1 LDEQLPET
9 LPVGRGTA
17 LFVRGECNANATI
30 RRLSVTADGIEHPAM
45 ASGMPAPA
53 GRGGFWGIVP
63 LEPPPRPVELGL
75 SAELAA
81 GDRARAELATI
92 GLEPAPAA
100 PAEAPA
106 PPGPDTEPLVSVC
119 MATFEAPPG
128 LLSQQIE
135 SLRAQTHRNWICLIS
150 DDASSDEAYAAL
162 ERTVA
167 GDRRFRVSRSDRRL
181 GFYRNFERAMTM
193 VPAQARF
200 VAFADQDDRWHPD
213 KLSTLVAAI
222 GDAQLAYSDA
232 RAIRPDGGVL
242 AETLWE
248 RRRNNRTNLAS
259 LLLSNTV
266 TGAAALLRRELL
278 DLVLPLPP
286 APGMPYH
293 DHWAAFVALAT
304 GALAY
309 VDRPLLDYVQHPQAV
324 LGYEA
329 IGARA
334 QLGRRERL
342 RRLAREPRSSLDRW
356 REAYFDEWCR
366 TLVFARVLDIR
377 CGDRLAADK
386 RRALDRVLAGER
398 SATTLAWLAARPAR
412 SLAGRNETR
421 GFEHRLLRGLAWRH
435 LVKHLSGGRA
445 AAMPPGGQVTDA

>member
-1 LDEQLPET
+1 M
-9 LPVGRGTA
+9 GHGTA
-17 LFVRGECNANATI
+17 LFVRGECHANATI
-30 RRLSVTADGIEHPAM
+30 RRLSITADGIEHAPM

-63 LEPPPRPVELGL
+63 LAPPARPVELGL
-75 SAELAA
+75 TAELSSGATA
-81 GDRARAELATI
+81 HTELGTVA
-92 GLEPAPAA
+92 LEPMVAA
-100 PAEAPA
+100 PAEAPIA
-106 PPGPDTEPLVSVC
+106 PGPESEPLVGVC
-119 MATFEAPPG
+119 MATFEPPPE
-128 LLSQQIE
+128 LLRHQVA
-135 SLRAQTHRNWICLIS
+135 SLRAQAHRNWICLIS
-150 DDASSDEAYAAL
+150 DDASSDEAYAAV

-167 GDRRFRVSRSDRRL
+167 GDRRFHLSRSDRRL

-193 VPAQARF
+193 VPAEARF

-232 RAIRPDGGVL
+232 RAIRPDGSVL
-242 AETLWE
+242 AGTLWE

-286 APGMPYH
+286 APGTPYH
-293 DHWAAFVALAT
+293 DHWAALVALAT
-304 GALAY
+304 GGLAY
-309 VDRPLLDYVQHPQAV
+309 VDRPLLDYVQHPRAV

-334 QLGRRERL
+334 RLGRTERL
-342 RRLAREPRSSLDRW
+342 RRLVREPRSALDRW
-356 REAYFDEWCR
+356 RDAYFDEWCR
-366 TLVFARVLDIR
+366 TLVFARVLEMR
-377 CGDRLAADK
+377 CGGRLAGDK

-398 SATTLAWLAARPAR
+398 SAKTLAWLAARPAR

-435 LVKHLSGGRA
+435 LVRHVPGAAPPPPHRA
-445 AAMPPGGQVTDA
+445 VR

>member
-17 LFVRGECNANATI
+17 LFVRGECQANAAV
-30 RRLSVTADGIEHPAM
+30 RRLSVSADGIERPAM

-63 LEPPPRPVELGL
+63 LAPPARPVDLGL
-75 SAELAA
+75 SAELSDGGTAK
-81 GDRARAELATI
+81 AELGTI
-92 GLEPAPAA
+92 GLEPPPAA

-106 PPGPDTEPLVSVC
+106 PPGPDSEPLVSVC
-119 MATFEAPPG
+119 MATFEAPPE
-128 LLSQQIE
+128 LLNQQIA

-150 DDASSDEAYAAL
+150 DDASSDEAYSAV
-162 ERTVA
+162 EQTVA
-167 GDRRFRVSRSDRRL
+167 GDRRFRLSRSDRRL
-181 GFYRNFERAMTM
+181 GFYRNFERAMAM
-193 VPAQARF
+193 VPAEARF
-200 VAFADQDDRWHPD
+200 VALADQDDRWHRD

-232 RAIRPDGGVL
+232 RAIRPDGSVL

-286 APGMPYH
+286 APGTPYH
-293 DHWAAFVALAT
+293 DHWVALVALAT

-309 VDRPLLDYVQHPQAV
+309 VDRPLFDYVQHPQAV

-334 QLGRRERL
+334 QLRRGERL
-342 RRLAREPRSSLDRW
+342 RRLIREPGSALDRW

-366 TLVFARVLDIR
+366 TLVFATVLDMR

-386 RRALDRVLAGER
+386 RRAMHRVLAGER
-398 SATTLAWLAARPAR
+398 SAITLAWLAARPAR

-435 LVKHLSGGRA
+435 LVKHLSRNRA
-445 AAMPPGGQVTDA
+445 AAVPPGGQATDA

>member
-17 LFVRGECNANATI
+17 LFVRGECHANATI
-30 RRLSVTADGIEHPAM
+30 RRLSITADGIEHTAM
-45 ASGMPAPA
+45 ASGMPVRA

-63 LEPPPRPVELGL
+63 LAPPARPVELGL
-75 SAELAA
+75 AAELSSGGMAKT
-81 GDRARAELATI
+81 ELGTVA
-92 GLEPAPAA
+92 LEPPVAA

-106 PPGPDTEPLVSVC
+106 PPGPDSEPLVGVC
-119 MATFEAPPG
+119 MATFEAPPE
-128 LLSQQIE
+128 LLRHQVG

-150 DDASSDEAYAAL
+150 DDASSDEAYAAV

-167 GDRRFRVSRSDRRL
+167 GDGRFRLSRSDRRL
-181 GFYRNFERAMTM
+181 GFYSNFERAMTM
-193 VPAQARF
+193 VPAEARF

-232 RAIRPDGGVL
+232 RAIRPDGSVL
-242 AETLWE
+242 ADTLWAG
-248 RRRNNRTNLAS
+248 RRNNRTNLAS

-278 DLVLPLPP
+278 DLILPLPP
-286 APGMPYH
+286 APGTPYH
-293 DHWAAFVALAT
+293 DHWAALVGLAT
-304 GALAY
+304 GTLAY
-309 VDRPLLDYVQHPQAV
+309 VDRPLFDYVQHPQAV

-342 RRLAREPRSSLDRW
+342 RRLIREPGSALDRW

-386 RRALDRVLAGER
+386 RRALNRVLAGER